1 MANITTILCQE
12 AVPQVVLYTQVRHK
26 IFHIRLN
33 DGEFMDTVI
42 PSTTKYFFLHKYLR
56 CLSELA
62 RCN

>member
-1 MANITTILCQE
+1 
-12 AVPQVVLYTQVRHK
+12 VVLYTQVRHK